1 MPPAAKKPTEDT
13 ATTPQEQTPDEPT
26 REDIFSAAL
35 VVARHTNLVP
45 TFLGPT
51 ASGKTYGVQHMA
63 EANNA
68 EVVTVLLG
76 QHTPDEIAGFQLAI
90 NDKLVIQMPFWFKE
104 AQDILDRG
112 KNAWI
117 LFDEL
122 GLSREETRG
131 ALYTFMRDRHLH
143 GHTLNTS
150 GANQS
155 VLVFAASNAATFAPP
170 FKTRCLFLSVPSDR
184 SYLQAIASGSDFASK
199 VVRLA
204 PIHYDKDPFWS
215 NEPPP
220 EPIVMHSAST
230 KALVDLS
237 VEREFWRLTEPARY
251 AILSG
256 LVPHQTLAAVL
267 KESVLDI
274 SVLAKN
280 WQELERALHALPTDK
295 RLTMINNVIETL
307 PQLEKEER
315 AEALMAILNVLY
327 DDLTGES
334 LQTYFSTNHS
344 EQAAEAALEID
355 PEYLEKRLKERGLLW
370 IETKGKIHN
379 AVGTLRERIEVMV
392 QNTNEATASS

>member
-1 MPPAAKKPTEDT
+1 MPTAKKPDETME
-13 ATTPQEQTPDEPT
+13 AQSNVPEEPT
-26 REDIFSAAL
+26 RQDIFDAAL

-51 ASGKTYGVQHMA
+51 ASGKTYGVQKLA

-143 GHTLNTS
+143 GHRLSLS
-150 GANQS
+150 GANQE

-184 SYLQAIASGSDFASK
+184 DYLANIARGSDFVSK
-199 VVRLA
+199 IVRLA
-204 PIHYDKDPFWS
+204 PTHFDKDPFWS

-220 EPIVMHSAST
+220 EPIVLHAAST
-230 KALVDLS
+230 KALKDLTTETS
-237 VEREFWRLTEPARY
+237 FWRLSEPARY

-256 LVPHQTLAAVL
+256 LVPHQTLASVL
-267 KESVLDI
+267 KETVLDVT
-274 SVLAKN
+274 VLAKN
-280 WQELERALHALPTDK
+280 WQELDRALRSLPKDK
-295 RLTMINNVIETL
+295 MHSLISSVIASM
-307 PQLEKEER
+307 PGLEKEER
-315 AEALMAILNVLY
+315 AEALMVILDVLY
-327 DDLTGES
+327 DDLTGVD
-334 LQTYFSTNHS
+334 LQTYFSTIHTEES
-344 EQAAEAALEID
+344 AAAALDID
-355 PEYLEKRLKERGLLW
+355 PEYFERRLKERGFLW
-370 IETKGKIHN
+370 IETKGKIHT
-379 AVGTLRERIEVMV
+379 AVGTYRDRIEIMV
-392 QNTNEATASS
+392 ENAKVATT